1 MNTQISCVGIIRET
15 RIDDSRSPLAPI
27 NIENLKKKYSNI
39 EFFVQPSKN
48 RAYQDSEYE
57 KSGAVINEDLSKCDI
72 IFGVKEIDP
81 ESIIQNKT
89 YVFFSHT
96 YKLNTETFINAQGT
110 PGMDK
115 KKLLQAIIAKKAK
128 LIDYENIRDNKGSR
142 YLGFGRFAGIVG
154 CFNTLNLYL
163 SYNKFISLGRA
174 YKINNYERLKNN
186 LRNVIFP
193 KFKLLITGDG
203 RVAKGALEL
212 LKQTNITQV
221 SKDEYLNAEIDK
233 PVFCN
238 LETCDY
244 ILHPDKKNFDL
255 THFINY
261 PKEYASIAFPFLK
274 LADVFISAHYWDP
287 SSPKIFEKNQLNELK
302 KLKVIGDITCDVDG
316 SIPSTIKSTS
326 IDEPNFYLDKST
338 MQETK
343 KSKNTIG
350 IMAVDNLPSELP
362 RESSLEFG
370 DGIVEHVLPFLIEK
384 DDGRILNAT
393 ITKEG
398 YFLKKYS
405 YLNDYLNT

>member
-1 MNTQISCVGIIRET
+1 MNTQISCVGIIREA
-15 RIDDSRSPLAPI
+15 RIDDSRTPLAPI
-27 NIENLKKKYSNI
+27 HIEKLKQKYSNI

-48 RAYQDSEYE
+48 RAYHDNEYE
-57 KSGAVINEDLSKCDI
+57 KSGAIINEDLSKCDI

-81 ESIIQNKT
+81 GSIIQNKT

-96 YKLNTETFINAQGT
+96 YKLNTETLINAQGT

-115 KKLLQAIIAKKAK
+115 KKLLKSVIDKKVK
-128 LIDYENIRDNKGSR
+128 LIDYENIRDSKGSR

-186 LRNVIFP
+186 LSNVIFP

-212 LKQTNITQV
+212 LKQTNIIQV
-221 SKDEYLNAEIDK
+221 SKHEYLNTEIDK

-244 ILHPDKKNFDL
+244 ISHPDKNNFDL
-255 THFINY
+255 AHFINN
-261 PKEYASIAFPFLK
+261 PKEYASIAFPYLK
-274 LADVFISAHYWDP
+274 LADIFISAHYWDP
-287 SSPKIFEKNQLNELK
+287 SSPKIFEKNQLKELK

-316 SIPSTIKSTS
+316 SVPSTIKSTS

-338 MQETK
+338 MKEAK
-343 KSKNTIG
+343 KSKNKIA

-370 DGIVEHVLPFLIEK
+370 DGIVENVLPFLIEK

-405 YLNDYLNT
+405 YLNDYLNF

>member
-1 MNTQISCVGIIRET
+1 MNAQISCVGIIREA
-15 RIDDSRSPLAPI
+15 RIDDSRAPLAPI
-27 NIENLKKKYSNI
+27 HIEKIKKKYSNI
-39 EFFVQPSKN
+39 EFYIQSSKN
-48 RAYQDSEYE
+48 RAYHDNEYE
-57 KSGAVINEDLSKCDI
+57 KSGAIINEDLSKCDI

-89 YVFFSHT
+89 YIFFSHT
-96 YKLNTETFINAQGT
+96 YKLNTETLINAQGT

-115 KKLLQAIIAKKAK
+115 KKLLKSIIDKKVK
-128 LIDYENIRDNKGSR
+128 LIDYENIRNSKGSR

-163 SYNKFISLGRA
+163 YYNKFISLGRA
-174 YKINNYERLKNN
+174 YKINDYERLKNN
-186 LRNVIFP
+186 LSNVIFP

-212 LKQTNITQV
+212 LKHTNIIQV
-221 SKDEYLNAEIDK
+221 NKHEYLNAEIDK

-244 ILHPDKKNFDL
+244 VSHTNNNNFDL
-255 THFINY
+255 AHFINN
-261 PKEYASIAFPFLK
+261 PKEYASMAFPYLK

-287 SSPKIFEKNQLNELK
+287 ASPKIFERNQLNELK

-316 SIPSTIKSTS
+316 SVPSTIKSTS
-326 IDEPNFYLDKST
+326 IENPNFYLDKTT
-338 MQETK
+338 MKETK
-343 KSKNTIG
+343 KSENTIA
-350 IMAVDNLPSELP
+350 IMAIDNLPSELP

-370 DGIVEHVLPFLIEK
+370 DGIIEHVLPFLIEK

-405 YLNDYLNT
+405 YLNDYLNS